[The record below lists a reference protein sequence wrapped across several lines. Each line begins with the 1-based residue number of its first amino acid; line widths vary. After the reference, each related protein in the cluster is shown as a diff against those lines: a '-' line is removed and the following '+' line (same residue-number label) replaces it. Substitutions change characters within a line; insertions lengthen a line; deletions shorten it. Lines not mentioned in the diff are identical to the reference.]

1 MINKIFKGRKVL
13 ITGHTG
19 FKGSWLALWL
29 NKMGAKIIGVSLK
42 DLRPQSHFNYLNLR
56 TKLSH
61 NLIDIRNFKKIKNI
75 INKSKPDFIFHLAAQ
90 ALVKKS
96 YKLPK
101 FTIETNTLGTLNILE
116 SLRTYSKKCTLVIIT
131 SDKVYRNF
139 EIKEDIPKMM
149 F

>member
-61 NLIDIRNFKKIKNI
+61 ILLILEILKRSKILLIKVNRFHISSCCSSISKKI
-75 INKSKPDFIFHLAAQ
+75 L
-90 ALVKKS
+90 
-96 YKLPK
+96 
-101 FTIETNTLGTLNILE
+101 
-116 SLRTYSKKCTLVIIT
+116 
-131 SDKVYRNF
+131 
-139 EIKEDIPKMM
+139 
-149 F
+149 